1 MHDYIEKIWIK
12 YNNDDFLESDIY
24 NRRISKNNLSNMNK
38 NKLFNYYIQLLET
51 ETNMKVLSSLVP
63 AMKNYKS
70 KLVLYSYD
78 SFLLDF
84 CIKDGLNSIKEIKDI
99 IEQNGRYPTKV
110 SWGKDYDSMVDITE
124 KFME

>member
-1 MHDYIEKIWIK
+1 
-12 YNNDDFLESDIY
+12 
-24 NRRISKNNLSNMNK
+24 
-38 NKLFNYYIQLLET
+38 
-51 ETNMKVLSSLVP
+51 
-63 AMKNYKS
+63 
-70 KLVLYSYD
+70 
-78 SFLLDF
+78 LLDF

>member
-1 MHDYIEKIWIK
+1 
-12 YNNDDFLESDIY
+12 
-24 NRRISKNNLSNMNK
+24 MNK

-51 ETNMKVLSSLVP
+51 ETNMKVLSSLIP
-63 AMKNYKS
+63 AMKDNKS